1 MPEPVRREPPVR
13 RAPAWT
19 PGAVFLFCLCLPA
32 CRRAAPPPLPLPE
45 APARTLAVSFLD
57 VGSGESALIQA
68 PGGAAVL
75 VDGGDEAH
83 ADAVLEVLRRR
94 GVRRLTGVVAT
105 RPAPER
111 VGGLLRALAV
121 VPAAWI
127 MDSGFPDDGGLTQ
140 RLISRAQERQV
151 EYRMGRAGQEIPL
164 EAGVKLE
171 VLGPSEPFIQGSGPT
186 PRTSGG
192 VGTLDAENASIVF
205 RLTDGRVRFLFT
217 GDMRAAEWERILGSP
232 QSRWLPADVLKVPD
246 HGRHLDADLLRRVH
260 PRLAVISCGA
270 GGPAALPDPAT
281 LALLQKSGIPTR
293 RTDQDGSIVVSTDGR
308 DFQVRTSA
316 GASLGGTH
324 P

>member
-1 MPEPVRREPPVR
+1 MPEPVRNDPPVR

-19 PGAVFLFCLCLPA
+19 PGAAFLLCLCLPA

-57 VGSGESALIQA
+57 VGPGESALIQA

-83 ADAVLEVLRRR
+83 AEAVLEVLRRR

-105 RPAPER
+105 RPDPER

-140 RLISRAQERQV
+140 RLIERAQERQV

-171 VLGPSEPFIQGSGPT
+171 VLGPSEPFIQGSGA
-186 PRTSGG
+186 
-192 VGTLDAENASIVF
+192 DAENASIVF

-232 QSRWLPADVLKVPD
+232 QARWLTADVLKVPD
-246 HGRHLDADLLRRVH
+246 HGRHLNADLLRRVH

-270 GGPAALPDPAT
+270 GGPAALPDAAT

>member
-1 MPEPVRREPPVR
+1 MPEPVRSDPPVR
-13 RAPAWT
+13 RAPAWK
-19 PGAVFLFCLCLPA
+19 PGAAFLICLCLPA
-32 CRRAAPPPLPLPE
+32 CHRAPPPPLLLPE

-105 RPAPER
+105 HPDPEH

-140 RLISRAQERQV
+140 HLIARAQERQV

-171 VLGPSEPFIQGSGPT
+171 VLGPSEPFIQGSG
-186 PRTSGG
+186 
-192 VGTLDAENASIVF
+192 VDAENASIVF

-217 GDMRAAEWERILGSP
+217 GDMRAAEWERIVASP
-232 QSRWLPADVLKVPD
+232 QARWLPADVLKVPD
-246 HGRHLDADLLRRVH
+246 HGRHLDPGLLRRVH

-270 GGPAALPDPAT
+270 SGRAALPDPAT
-281 LALLQKSGIPTR
+281 LTLLQKSGIPTR
-293 RTDQDGSIVVSTDGR
+293 RTDQEGSIVVSTDGR